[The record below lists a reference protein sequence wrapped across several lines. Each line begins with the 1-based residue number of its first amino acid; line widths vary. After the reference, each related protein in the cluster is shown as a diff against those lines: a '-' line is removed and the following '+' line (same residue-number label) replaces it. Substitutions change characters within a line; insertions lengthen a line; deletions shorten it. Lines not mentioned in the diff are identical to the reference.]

1 MPYLRE
7 GYKSAN
13 NPDEDDVEGHGGHG
27 RNRAVPT
34 EDDTEGHGGHGRNRA
49 VPTEDDT
56 EGHGGHGRN
65 RAVPTEDDDTEG
77 HDFRSPASRGE

>member
-34 EDDTEGHGGHGRNRA
+34 EDD
-49 VPTEDDT
+49 
-56 EGHGGHGRN
+56 
-65 RAVPTEDDDTEG
+65 DTEG